1 VLKTQSGVAQVLVG
15 PSGILRTPVV
25 SDHLDFLISN
35 MAKLEELLLVME
47 RDCLERFKVRS
58 AEPAGSECGIC

>member
-1 VLKTQSGVAQVLVG
+1 MG